1 MKKIRIGICDDFEV
15 IAQKLKKVIEEVWD
29 IPEVECEVLTW
40 TDGLLML
47 EQAETFHVVFLDI
60 VMPQIDG
67 VELGRQIKEKNPE
80 CAVILASG
88 MTERFKEGYQIGALR
103 FITKPFEKREVREA
117 LQAALECYTLF
128 RTFTVYTKRNKLE
141 FSLKQIQ
148 CVKAYDGYA
157 QVYIDGSWYRRN
169 SSLDELEE
177 ELDARLFMRIHRK
190 MIVNMCWVERD
201 AKGDFWLFG
210 EPLPIS
216 RRKKKEFLHR
226 YTQYFLKYRRILMT

>member
-47 EQAETFHVVFLDI
+47 E
-60 VMPQIDG
+60 
-67 VELGRQIKEKNPE
+67 
-80 CAVILASG
+80 
-88 MTERFKEGYQIGALR
+88 
-103 FITKPFEKREVREA
+103 
-117 LQAALECYTLF
+117 QAALECYTLF

-201 AKGDFWLFG
+201 AEGDFWLFG

-226 YTQYFLKYRRILMT
+226 YTQYILKYRRILMT